1 MPSILVRDFM
11 DPNPHAIHFNTP
23 IRKAVET
30 MVAAKINGAPIVDD
44 ASHVVGFVSEQDCIK
59 ELLNDA
65 FFCEDSM
72 PVSKVMN
79 RRVQAVSPE
88 DTIYEVAEKMAS
100 SPPKNYPVVH
110 GGRLVGLISRSRILE
125 ALLTTSEDC
134 YLHHT

>member
-11 DPNPHAIHFNTP
+11 DPNPHAIHYATP
-23 IRKAVET
+23 IRTAVEA
-30 MVAAKINGAPIVDD
+30 MVAAKIIGAPIIDE
-44 ASHVVGFVSEQDCIK
+44 AKHVVGFVSEQDCIK

-79 RRVQAVSPE
+79 RQVQTVSP
-88 DTIYEVAEKMAS
+88 DTSIFEVAEKMVSA
-100 SPPKNYPVVH
+100 PPKNYPVVQH
-110 GGRLVGLISRSRILE
+110 GRLVGVISRSRVLE
-125 ALLTTSEDC
+125 ALLVTSEDC